1 MNGEIKDYR
10 QPMVTSLGIIFGFL
24 LNFLAE
30 WGIKNGEPETTSEW
44 LVLWVVVVALAL
56 MALVLFFILH
66 PTRGSRDPGGY
77 YLRVLRLYLAAIC
90 TAFAGLAL
98 AVLL

>member
-30 WGIKNGEPETTSEW
+30 WGINNGEPQGRSEW
-44 LVLWVVVVALAL
+44 LVLAVVVVALGL
-56 MALVLFFILH
+56 MALVLFLILH
-66 PTRGSRDPGGY
+66 PTKGTADPGRY
-77 YLRVLRLYLAAIC
+77 YARILRLYLGAIC
-90 TAFAGLAL
+90 TAFLGLAL

>member
-1 MNGEIKDYR
+1 MNGELKDYR

-30 WGIKNGEPETTSEW
+30 WGIKMGQPETTSEW
-44 LVLWVVVVALAL
+44 LVLVVVVLALAM
-56 MALVLFFILH
+56 MATVLYFILH
-66 PTRGSRDPGGY
+66 PTRGSTDPGRY
-77 YLRVLRLYLAAIC
+77 YLGVLRLYLAAISLS
-90 TAFAGLAL
+90 FLGLAL

>member
-1 MNGEIKDYR
+1 VNGELKDYR

-30 WGIKNGEPETTSEW
+30 WGIKNGQPETTSEW
-44 LVLWVVVVALAL
+44 LVLVVVVVALAL
-56 MALVLFFILH
+56 MATVLFLILH
-66 PTRGSRDPGGY
+66 PTKGGTDPGRY
-77 YLRVLRLYLAAIC
+77 YLGILRLYLVAIC